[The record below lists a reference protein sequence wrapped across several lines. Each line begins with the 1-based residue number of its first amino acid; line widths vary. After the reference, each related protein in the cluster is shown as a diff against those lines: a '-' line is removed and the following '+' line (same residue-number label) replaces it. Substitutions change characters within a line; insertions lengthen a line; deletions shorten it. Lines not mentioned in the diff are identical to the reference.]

1 MYTGVH
7 TNVSQESYS
16 FELFDPPLDTS
27 LIGMGNKPGICGLCI
42 SVDSFDLMFES
53 VMFSVKG

>member
-1 MYTGVH
+1 MYPR
-7 TNVSQESYS
+7 SYS
-16 FELFDPPLDTS
+16 FELFDPPLDAS

-53 VMFSVKG
+53 VMF